1 MKKIVTSNS
10 RMLRSCV
17 WGMLSI
23 AILASGV
30 GVMRFLIM
38 NGPKASTAEPEEKIV
53 TVVTE
58 SAVVSNIQ
66 IQLKS
71 QGEVKPRHRTQL
83 VAEVGGK
90 LSLVSERFRNGSTF
104 EGPSG
109 DEEGEL
115 LLQIEKGDYEAA
127 VAAARATLAEAQLAL
142 TMEEVRRA
150 QALRDWEKIRK
161 GQEPTELVRRVPQI
175 RSAEAKIRAAEA
187 GVKTALQDLK
197 RTEIRAPYDCRI
209 ERAYVDVGA
218 SVIPGAPLVEL
229 VSLGPVE
236 VRLPLS
242 LTDYGYLEKE
252 KGALVGDVVVS
263 GEIGGESVEWAGKII
278 RSEEIVERSTRSINV
293 VAEFGADGTEVP
305 PVGMFVQASILGKT
319 IPKAVR
325 IPRSGVVDGGKVLL
339 VKNGRLNIRP
349 AKILW
354 TEVSHVVVRG
364 GDGEREIPEGSVVV
378 TTPPSPLI
386 QNTRVRAQSA
396 KIRREGNPSPRGEYV
411 E

>member
-1 MKKIVTSNS
+1 
-10 RMLRSCV
+10 
-17 WGMLSI
+17 MLSI

-127 VAAARATLAEAQLAL
+127 VAAAQATLAEAQLAL

>member
-58 SAVVSNIQ
+58 SAVVSDIQ

-127 VAAARATLAEAQLAL
+127 VAAAQATLAEAQLAL

>member
-1 MKKIVTSNS
+1 
-10 RMLRSCV
+10 MLRSCV

-127 VAAARATLAEAQLAL
+127 VAAAQATLAEAQLAL

>member
-1 MKKIVTSNS
+1 
-10 RMLRSCV
+10 MLRSCV

-127 VAAARATLAEAQLAL
+127 VAAAQATLAEAQLAL

-354 TEVSHVVVRG
+354 TEFSHVVVRG

>member
-127 VAAARATLAEAQLAL
+127 VAAAQATLAEAQLAL

>member
-127 VAAARATLAEAQLAL
+127 VAAAQATLAEAQLAL

-354 TEVSHVVVRG
+354 TEISHVVVRG